1 MTRTTI
7 MLPTE
12 LKTRAARRAKQ
23 MGVSLGELI
32 RESLEAALSGS
43 QDRDRSDPLF
53 DDTAV
58 FGGAARRDLAANHD
72 EHLYGETYWC
82 SSIRGHRS

>member
-12 LKTRAARRAKQ
+12 LKTRAARRAKE

-32 RESLEAALSGS
+32 RESLEVSLSNS
-43 QDRDRSDPLF
+43 RSHGAQDPLLG
-53 DDTAV
+53 DTAV
-58 FGGAARRDLAANHD
+58 FEGRVPSDLAANHD
-72 EHLYGETYWC
+72 DYLYGEK
-82 SSIRGHRS
+82 R

>member
-23 MGVSLGELI
+23 MGVSLGELV
-32 RESLEAALSGS
+32 RESLEVALSGNRPRGS
-43 QDRDRSDPLF
+43 SDPLF

-58 FGGAARRDLAANHD
+58 FEGAGPRDLAANHD
-72 EHLYGETYWC
+72 DYLYGEA
-82 SSIRGHRS
+82 S